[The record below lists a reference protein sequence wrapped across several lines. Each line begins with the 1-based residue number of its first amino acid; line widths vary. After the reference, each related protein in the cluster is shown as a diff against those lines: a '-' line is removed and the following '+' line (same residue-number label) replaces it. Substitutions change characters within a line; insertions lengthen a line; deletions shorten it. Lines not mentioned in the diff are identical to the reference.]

1 MAEAAAATMP
11 VAAPAKVV
19 AGRPKGKGKAKGKK
33 GKFGKKAMK
42 APKPVEGEEG
52 YVAKPK
58 KEPVKNLR
66 VQVEESVGDR
76 DIQDVI
82 AEARAEV
89 EKLQAAVSKAQ
100 ESEVSY
106 ETSILEGK
114 MAMETASASV
124 DSCVHKETIALEKF
138 KAAKQA
144 LIEAQK
150 KVAEKKLAVGEEDK
164 ALSVLSSEG
173 EKNKLE
179 ADLIKAKED
188 AHKAMEE
195 ARRTLEEAKLK
206 EKQIQEEIKAKRSA
220 LALTDDPEA
229 AAKAKAAAEQAAE
242 EAKERKEAKAL
253 GSHAAKDL
261 RAEVKELE
269 KARADRDKE
278 RAKLFK
284 EAAGLGKAKKEKR
297 ALGDGSAASPA
308 KAAKIQD
315 VD

>member
-1 MAEAAAATMP
+1 MAEAATAAP
-11 VAAPAKVV
+11 VPVVAA
-19 AGRPKGKGKAKGKK
+19 GRGRGKGKAKGKK
-33 GKFGKKAMK
+33 GKKGKFAMK
-42 APKPVEGEEG
+42 VAKPVEGEEG
-52 YVAKPK
+52 YVPKPK
-58 KEPVKNLR
+58 KEPKVNLR
-66 VQVEESVGDR
+66 AEVEASVGDR
-76 DIQDVI
+76 NIQDVI
-82 AEARAEV
+82 AEARAKV
-89 EKLQAAVSKAQ
+89 EEMQAAVSKAQ
-100 ESEVSY
+100 EAEMGY
-106 ETSILEGK
+106 ETNILNGK
-114 MAMETASASV
+114 LAMETASAQV

-188 AHKAMEE
+188 AHKAREE
-195 ARRTLEEAKLK
+195 AKRALEEAKAR
-206 EKQIQEEIKAKRSA
+206 EKAVQEEIKAKRSA
-220 LALTDDPEA
+220 LALTDDPDA
-229 AAKAKAAAEQAAE
+229 AAKAQASAEKEAE

-253 GSHAAKDL
+253 GATAAKDL
-261 RAEVKELE
+261 KQEVKDLE

-284 EAAGLGKAKKEKR
+284 EAAGLGKVSKR
-297 ALGDGSAASPA
+297 KALGDGASPA
-308 KAAKIQD
+308 KVGKAGEKIQD